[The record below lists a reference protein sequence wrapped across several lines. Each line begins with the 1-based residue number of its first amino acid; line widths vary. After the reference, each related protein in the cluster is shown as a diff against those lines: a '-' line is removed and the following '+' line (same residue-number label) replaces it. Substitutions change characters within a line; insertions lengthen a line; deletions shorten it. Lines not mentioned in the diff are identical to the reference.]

1 MSRPTE
7 SLEFSTIHSQETHLS
22 QETVTSRNESS
33 LAPVDKG
40 FGAWSFLVAAFFI
53 EGLVWGF
60 PNAFGV
66 FLDGYLNDPSFSSQ
80 PHASSLLPLIGPLSS
95 GIIYCSGPIIYPIT
109 ARYPYH
115 RRTCMWVGAA
125 LCWASLLGASYA
137 TKISTLIGLQG
148 VLYAVGGS
156 LLYAPCISYM
166 SEWFVT
172 RRGLA
177 NGVIF
182 AGTATGGLILP
193 LILPEL
199 ISRHG
204 TAKTLRI
211 LSVALAVLL
220 LPALPFVKPRVPD
233 PRSRQQVTPPR
244 SREWMKSASFWI
256 LLAANTFQG
265 FGYFVPIVWLPTF
278 AHAMNLNTTN
288 SSLTVALL
296 NGASVLGRLSMGYL
310 SDKFN
315 PWFLGMSTLFATSL
329 AIFVLWGVLS
339 QSLAGL
345 LAFGIAYGVL
355 AGGWSSLWT
364 GFVSP
369 IAKDDLNLATYLFG
383 YLMFS
388 RGVGNILCTPISS
401 VLETVSGSTVSSAS
415 TGFQVA
421 DGRFENMI
429 LYVGSCFAGAAGVA
443 LLGWGLDMNTMRSRR
458 QGV

>member
-1 MSRPTE
+1 MSRQTE
-7 SLEFSTIHSQETHLS
+7 SIELSTVYPQEINLS
-22 QETVTSRNESS
+22 QENVAPRNESS

-40 FGAWSFLVAAFFI
+40 FGAWSFLVAAFFV

-60 PNAFGV
+60 PNAFSV
-66 FLDGYLNDPSFSSQ
+66 FLVGYLNDPSFSSQ

-115 RRTCMWVGAA
+115 RRTSMWVGAT
-125 LCWASLLGASYA
+125 LCWASQLGASYTA
-137 TKISTLIGLQG
+137 KASRSLLQG

-166 SEWFVT
+166 SEWFVA

-193 LILPEL
+193 LIFPEL
-199 ISRHG
+199 ISRYG

-211 LSVALAVLL
+211 LSVVL
-220 LPALPFVKPRVPD
+220 LPALPF
-233 PRSRQQVTPPR
+233 
-244 SREWMKSASFWI
+244 
-256 LLAANTFQG
+256 G

-278 AHAMNLNTTN
+278 AHAMNLSTTN

-296 NGASVLGRLSMGYL
+296 NGASVLGRLCMGYL

-315 PWFLGMSTLFATSL
+315 LWFLGTSTLFATSL
-329 AIFVLWGVLS
+329 ATFVLRGVLS

-345 LAFGIAYGVL
+345 LAFGIAYGIL

-369 IAKDDLNLATYLFG
+369 IAKDDPSLATYLFG
-383 YLMFS
+383 YLMLS

-401 VLETVSGSTVSSAS
+401 VLETVSSSAVGSAS
-415 TGFQVA
+415 TGFEVA

-429 LYVGSCFAGAAGVA
+429 LYVGSCFAGAAGLG
-443 LLGWGLDMNTMRSRR
+443 LLGWSLDINAVRSRR